1 MKTLSAIRNSARTLN
16 PEPRALNE
24 AERYLVGG
32 VNSPVRAFRQI
43 GCDPLMLVK
52 GPGAEVVDTRGR
64 RYIDFIGG
72 WGAPMLGH
80 PPPALINPPRPL
92 PSINGSHPI

>member
-1 MKTLSAIRNSARTLN
+1 MMKTLSAIRNSARTPN

-43 GCDPLMLVK
+43 GCEPLMLGK
-52 GPGAEVVDTRGR
+52 GRGGLIR
-64 RYIDFIGG
+64 AGG
-72 WGAPMLGH
+72 GCPSIGAPQ
-80 PPPALINPPRPL
+80 PPMK
-92 PSINGSHPI
+92 SM